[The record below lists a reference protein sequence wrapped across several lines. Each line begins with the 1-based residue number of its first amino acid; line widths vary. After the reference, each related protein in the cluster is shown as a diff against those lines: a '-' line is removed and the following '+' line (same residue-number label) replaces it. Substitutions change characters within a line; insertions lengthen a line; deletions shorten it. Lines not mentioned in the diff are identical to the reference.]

1 MSTWTASSLAKL
13 TVKRSDVPSET
24 FTFDGVCG
32 EAGAGSPEDFI
43 GAANSLLSIAG
54 MSATI
59 TGMSRTIKQGVAEE

>member
-13 TVKRSDVPSET
+13 TVKRADEPSET

-43 GAANSLLSIAG
+43 GAANSLLNIAG

-59 TGMSRTIKQGVAEE
+59 TGMTRTIKQGVEAE